1 MVTFLVSV
9 VLLVIGYFTY
19 GKLIESIFDP
29 RRAEKHL
36 LMQIAMV

>member
-19 GKLIESIFDP
+19 GKVIERIFDP
-29 RRAEKHL
+29 EESRKTPAYAN
-36 LMQIAMV
+36 AMV